1 MPALITPFTYD
12 QKAVDEEKLRLHDL
26 VIIVNVFVHPAT
38 MDRQR
43 VYLNNY
49 KAMRHAIRK
58 ALEGRPDMDEL
69 IENKELSRHPLR
81 YSP

>member
-1 MPALITPFTYD
+1 MQYHRRP
-12 QKAVDEEKLRLHDL
+12 VDSVTDGTIPLDTVEDL
-26 VIIVNVFVHPAT
+26 MIIVNVFVHPAT
-38 MDRQR
+38 LDREQ

-58 ALEGRPDMDEL
+58 ALEGKPCMNKL
-69 IENKELSRHPLR
+69 IENKELSRHPLK

>member
-1 MPALITPFTYD
+1 
-12 QKAVDEEKLRLHDL
+12 
-26 VIIVNVFVHPAT
+26 
-38 MDRQR
+38 
-43 VYLNNY
+43 
-49 KAMRHAIRK
+49 MRHAIRK